1 VASAKRIA
9 LAIMAL
15 LLVFYVADYLS
26 ARWRGA
32 GAMGTVQVHP
42 YYAVPLKDGKT
53 EYLMLD
59 PETRTCVKSVAPHFG
74 YAPCWYLDG
83 KKEQRIQ
90 M

>member
-1 VASAKRIA
+1 MAKRIGVA
-9 LAIMAL
+9 VLSFLAIS
-15 LLVFYVADYLS
+15 YVADYAS

-32 GAMGTVQVHP
+32 GALGTVQVQP

-53 EYLMLD
+53 EFMMLD

-83 KKEQRIQ
+83 KKEERIQ